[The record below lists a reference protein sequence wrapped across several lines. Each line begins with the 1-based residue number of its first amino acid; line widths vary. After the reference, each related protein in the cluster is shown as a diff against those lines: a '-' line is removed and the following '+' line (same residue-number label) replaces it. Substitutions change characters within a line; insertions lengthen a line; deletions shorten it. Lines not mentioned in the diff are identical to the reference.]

1 MYWAERI
8 SLGRGALSRGGML
21 SGWAW
26 PVIVFEFSR
35 QTIQLEILLLDWLTL
50 IIIFIGPNLFIQLPS
65 LYPHL
70 QTTAQVNMMS
80 LRAMREEW
88 RTERSIFYEVELM
101 SNDENPPGGICN
113 GITALLPMTLT
124 RRNQEE
130 CVQGWI
136 YCLGFLKY
144 AKFCLEI
151 CWNVLKKS
159 QNSGFILDPLYAL
172 YSPLEFTVLYYSSLS
187 IFKMRWKFNV

>member
-130 CVQGWI
+130 CQGRI

-151 CWNVLKKS
+151 CWNVPKCAKKVPKC
-159 QNSGFILDPLYAL
+159 D
-172 YSPLEFTVLYYSSLS
+172 
-187 IFKMRWKFNV
+187 KMC